1 MTNVQNPKST
11 VSQSDSPVSL
21 FELLSQEKTTID
33 TLVEPLLPSCGL
45 AALIGSSDSGK
56 SCLLRQLSASVVSGK
71 DFLAW
76 KPNPK
81 CRKVLYVSTED
92 DREAVSFLVQKQNKT
107 WQLENEQCKNIH
119 FLFHNENIL
128 YQIHKNV
135 SNDNYDLVVIDSLAD
150 VICGD
155 INRADIVREQL
166 RFFNLLAHQHNCL
179 ILFLHHTKKSSDKE
193 QPSKHN
199 AIGSQSIEAKMRLVI
214 ELRRNAN
221 NPDLIHLCI
230 VKGNY
235 LPTNYKQ
242 ASYDLKMDENLCF
255 VYTEQRTPIE
265 FLAPIE
271 NLQIPRR
278 LAVPQARP
286 VITDEHVRRILSFA
300 KEGVSKHEIAQ
311 EVNLSVSTIYKILK
325 NYSDKFA

>member
-1 MTNVQNPKST
+1 MTNAQPSESKS
-11 VSQSDSPVSL
+11 VQSDSPVSL
-21 FELLSQEKTTID
+21 FELLSQEKKTID

-71 DFLAW
+71 DFLVW
-76 KPNPK
+76 KTNPK
-81 CRKVLYVSTED
+81 RRKVLYVSTED
-92 DREAVSFLVQKQNKT
+92 DREAVSCLVQKQNKS
-107 WQLENEQCKNIH
+107 WQLEGEQCKNIH
-119 FLFHNENIL
+119 FLFNNDNIV

-135 SNDNYDLVVIDSLAD
+135 SHGDYDLVVIDSFAD

-214 ELRRNAN
+214 ELRRNTN
-221 NPDLIHLCI
+221 NPELIHFCI
-230 VKGNY
+230 VKANY
-235 LPTNYKQ
+235 LPTKYKQ

-255 VYTEQRTPIE
+255 SYTEQRTPME

-271 NLQIPRR
+271 SLQIPRR

-286 VITDEHVRRILSFA
+286 VVTDEHVRRILSFA
-300 KEGVSKHEIAQ
+300 KEGLSKHEIAQ
-311 EVNLSVSTIYKILK
+311 KVNLSLSTIYKVLK